1 MNVPATP
8 STPSRSG
15 WTLWP
20 VPDPDVFGDKVYSW
34 RFIFAINLPM
44 VLAFYALI
52 VFTPLREWT
61 GINPVVF
68 AIGCAIQL
76 GVFAGVLLYGHRRMH
91 PGLRELLTYFG
102 NLSATIAL
110 PLSTDKPLFILWVLF
125 LLIIFFES
133 YGNPKS
139 VAAFLLTLVAPWASV
154 ADVVAGASPARE
166 EIMMAAVMTA
176 IGGVVYLLVAYV
188 AGWTRESALEKAD
201 RARETGAREERMR
214 LERTLDATLGS
225 ALAEIA
231 VWHEVAVASE
241 VEGARAES
249 LAKARA
255 RAREALTEL
264 RSLAAGFDDRPAK
277 MAGLA
282 GEIQRRAGNLCAAAG
297 IGFKL
302 EIGTLGRLNLSEAY
316 HAAMVAI
323 EAVENALK
331 HARPAQVTVR
341 LSGAPLGVTVE
352 DDGAGFDPA
361 TAPRGRGTRN
371 LETLAAAL
379 DAKLDIE
386 SRPGQGTRIRVSR
399 AA

>member
-1 MNVPATP
+1 MNVAPTNPTP
-8 STPSRSG
+8 SSSG

-68 AIGCAIQL
+68 AAGCAVQL
-76 GVFAGVLLYGHRRMH
+76 ATFAGVLLYGHRRMH
-91 PGLRELLTYFG
+91 PGLREMLTYGG
-102 NLSATIAL
+102 NLAATVAL
-110 PLSTDKPLFILWVLF
+110 PLSTGKPLFILWVLF
-125 LLIIFFES
+125 LLIVFFES

-139 VAAFLLTLVAPWASV
+139 IAAFLLTLAAPWGSV
-154 ADVVAGASPARE
+154 AGGFGASISGE
-166 EIMMAAVMTA
+166 KIMMAALMTP

-188 AGWTRESALEKAD
+188 AGWTREGALEKAD
-201 RARETGAREERMR
+201 RARETGALEERAR
-214 LERTLDATLGS
+214 LERTLDATLGA
-225 ALAEIA
+225 ALSEIA

-249 LAKARA
+249 LSKARA

-264 RSLAAGFDDRPAK
+264 RSLTAGFDDRPAK

-297 IGFKL
+297 IGFTL
-302 EIGTLGRLNLSEAY
+302 EIGALGRLNLSEAY

-323 EAVENALK
+323 EAVENAVK
-331 HARPAQVTVR
+331 HGKPARVTVR
-341 LSGAPLGVTVE
+341 LSGAPLGVIVE
-352 DDGAGFDPA
+352 DDGAGYDPA
-361 TAPRGRGTRN
+361 TAPRGRGSRN

-379 DAKLDIE
+379 AAALDIE
-386 SRPGQGTRIRVSR
+386 SRPGQGTRVRVSR